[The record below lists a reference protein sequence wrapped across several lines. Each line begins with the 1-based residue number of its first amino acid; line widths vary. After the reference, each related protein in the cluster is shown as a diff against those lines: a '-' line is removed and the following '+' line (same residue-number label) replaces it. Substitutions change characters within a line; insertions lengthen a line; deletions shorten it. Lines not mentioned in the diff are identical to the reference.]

1 MCNIFVIMI
10 KLIFKFLDTKFP
22 NAFVSKT
29 IFGEI
34 AMFGDDYISSHK
46 LIKELCDW
54 FDVDEDYI
62 EVAVGEW
69 IAKLPVVVSVRNSTN
84 PAVLVSDT
92 TVVNSTL

>member
-1 MCNIFVIMI
+1 MI

-22 NAFVSKT
+22 DAFVSKG

-46 LIKELCDW
+46 LIKELCNW

-62 EVAVGEW
+62 ELAVNEW
-69 IAKLPVVVSVRNSTN
+69 IAKLPVVVRVRNSTN

-92 TVVNSTL
+92 TVVNSTTL